1 MKQNEL
7 YEIFLDSLKDAFVFA
22 DNDHIIK
29 YMNSAAV
36 KRYKE
41 GEALL
46 GKSIFSCHN
55 EVSQKMIIDI
65 HEKMKAGLEEELITD
80 NERHRIY
87 MRAVRDRDGNL
98 LGYYERFEPPVL
110 LK

>member
-1 MKQNEL
+1 MLQNDL
-7 YEIFLDSLKDAFVFA
+7 YPVFLDSLKDPFVFT
-22 DNDHIIK
+22 DNDHIIR
-29 YMNSAAV
+29 YMNSAAK

-41 GEALL
+41 GESLI
-46 GKSIFSCHN
+46 GRTIFSCHN

-65 HEKMKAGLEEELITD
+65 HEKMKSGLEEELITD

-110 LK
+110 SK

>member
-1 MKQNEL
+1 VLQNEL
-7 YEIFLDSLKDAFVFA
+7 YALFLDSLKDAFVFA

-29 YMNSAAV
+29 YMNTAAV

-41 GEALL
+41 GEDLL
-46 GKSIFSCHN
+46 GRSIFSCHN
-55 EVSQKMIIDI
+55 EVSQKLIIDI
-65 HEKMKAGLEEELITD
+65 HEKMKSGLEEELITD

-98 LGYYERFEPPVL
+98 LGYYERYEPPVL
-110 LK
+110 SK

>member
-1 MKQNEL
+1 MLQNEL
-7 YEIFLDSLKDAFVFA
+7 YALFLDSLKDAFVFA

-29 YMNSAAV
+29 YMNTAAV

-41 GEALL
+41 GEDLL
-46 GKSIFSCHN
+46 GRSIFSCHN
-55 EVSQKMIIDI
+55 EVSQKLIIDI
-65 HEKMKAGLEEELITD
+65 HEKMKSGLEEELITD

-98 LGYYERFEPPVL
+98 LGYYERYEPPVL
-110 LK
+110 SK

>member
-1 MKQNEL
+1 MHQNEL
-7 YEIFLDSLKDAFVFA
+7 YGLFLDSLKDAFVFA

-29 YMNSAAV
+29 YMNSAAL

-46 GKSIFSCHN
+46 GRSIFSCHN
-55 EVSQKMIIDI
+55 EVSQKLIIDI
-65 HEKMKAGLEEELITD
+65 HGKMKAGLEEEIITD

-87 MRAVRDRDGNL
+87 MRAVRDRNGNL

>member
-1 MKQNEL
+1 MNRNEL
-7 YEIFLDSLKDAFVFA
+7 YEIFLNSLKDAFVFA

-36 KRYKE
+36 ERYKE
-41 GEALL
+41 GEALI
-46 GKSIFSCHN
+46 GRSIFSCHN

-65 HEKMKAGLEEELITD
+65 HEKMKSGLEEELITD

-110 LK
+110 SK

>member
-1 MKQNEL
+1 VNRNEL
-7 YEIFLDSLKDAFVFA
+7 YEIFLNSLKDAFVFA

-36 KRYKE
+36 ERYKE
-41 GEALL
+41 GEALI
-46 GKSIFSCHN
+46 GRSIFSCHN

-65 HEKMKAGLEEELITD
+65 HEKMKSGLEEELITD

-110 LK
+110 SK